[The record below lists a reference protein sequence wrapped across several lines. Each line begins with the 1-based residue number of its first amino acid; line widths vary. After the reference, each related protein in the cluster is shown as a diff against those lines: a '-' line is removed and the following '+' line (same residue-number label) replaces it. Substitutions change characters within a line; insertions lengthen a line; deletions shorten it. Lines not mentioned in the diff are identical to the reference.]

1 MCLEFLNSDEKL
13 WNKTQITIDKGT
25 SSGLQI
31 ENINIRNLTHRYT
44 DSTSQTQN
52 MYYHKAIVNS
62 KKLSS
67 GNKFFLHIQVKIPQT
82 ESDLTTYPQQFLGSY
97 MVVYGILGNFNN
109 IDPDKVYDYHKA
121 FVIQPTQVVYNVDIN
136 TNNKKIINIGLDR
149 NNNNSAATV
158 AMVNELV
165 DFTTNIVY
173 RKYFSEFFDFTNS
186 NSYVLNKH
194 SSGVV
199 FNALSSI
206 TGNSARNLT
215 FPNKTVDIIKKD
227 GLNVN
232 GYTITYSANTGL
244 TSFTLC
250 IIFNLWRDRNF
261 SISKKDVN
269 SNQLLL
275 YLYYLNS
282 NKKLTLNVSNTN
294 KNFTIPSSF
303 NGKKVVLWI
312 TESINSNVTKVKINE
327 YSAELV
333 CPVVN
338 RSANQKFEFLNQDG
352 IIEKF
357 MYSPNFYDTD
367 SVEYHKIIL
376 QEKLNGSYI
385 L

>member
-1 MCLEFLNSDEKL
+1 MGINFYRLTGNTDYTLCLEFLNSDEKL
-13 WNKTQITIDKGT
+13 WNKTQITIDRGT

-31 ENINIRNLTHRYT
+31 ENINIRKLTHRYT

-52 MYYHKAIVNS
+52 MYYHKAIVNF

-82 ESDLTTYPQQFLGSY
+82 GSDLTTYPQQFLGSY
-97 MVVYGILGNFNN
+97 MVVYGILGKFNN

-136 TNNKKIINIGLDR
+136 TNNKKIINIALDR

-206 TGNSARNLT
+206 TGNSARNLS

-244 TSFTLC
+244 TNFTLC

-261 SISKKDVN
+261 SISKKDIN

-294 KNFTIPSSF
+294 NNFTIPSSF
-303 NGKKVVLWI
+303 NGKK
-312 TESINSNVTKVKINE
+312 
-327 YSAELV
+327 
-333 CPVVN
+333 
-338 RSANQKFEFLNQDG
+338 
-352 IIEKF
+352 
-357 MYSPNFYDTD
+357 
-367 SVEYHKIIL
+367 
-376 QEKLNGSYI
+376 
-385 L
+385 

>member
-1 MCLEFLNSDEKL
+1 MI
-13 WNKTQITIDKGT
+13 NKQ
-25 SSGLQI
+25 
-31 ENINIRNLTHRYT
+31 
-44 DSTSQTQN
+44 
-52 MYYHKAIVNS
+52 A
-62 KKLSS
+62 
-67 GNKFFLHIQVKIPQT
+67 
-82 ESDLTTYPQQFLGSY
+82 
-97 MVVYGILGNFNN
+97 
-109 IDPDKVYDYHKA
+109 
-121 FVIQPTQVVYNVDIN
+121 
-136 TNNKKIINIGLDR
+136 
-149 NNNNSAATV
+149 
-158 AMVNELV
+158 
-165 DFTTNIVY
+165 
-173 RKYFSEFFDFTNS
+173 
-186 NSYVLNKH
+186 
-194 SSGVV
+194 SGVV

-244 TSFTLC
+244 TNFTLC

-261 SISKKDVN
+261 SISKKDIN

-312 TESINSNVTKVKINE
+312 TESINSNVTKVKISD

-376 QEKLNGSYI
+376 QGKLNGCYI

>member
-31 ENINIRNLTHRYT
+31 ENINIRKLTHRYT
-44 DSTSQTQN
+44 DSTSQTQS
-52 MYYHKAIVNS
+52 MYYHKAIVNF

-136 TNNKKIINIGLDR
+136 TNNKKIINIALDR

-158 AMVNELV
+158 AMVNELI
-165 DFTTNIVY
+165 DYTKNIVY
-173 RKYFSEFFDFTNS
+173 RKYFSEFFDFTDA
-186 NSYVLNKH
+186 NSYVINKQ

-215 FPNKTVDIIKKD
+215 FPNKTIDNIGKD

-232 GYTITYSANTGL
+232 GYTISYSSDTGQ
-244 TSFTLC
+244 TSYTLC
-250 IIFNLWRDRNF
+250 IIFTLWRNRNF
-261 SISKKDVN
+261 SITKKDIN
-269 SNQLLL
+269 SNQTLF

-282 NKKLTLNVSNTN
+282 NQTLNIRVNN
-294 KNFTIPSSF
+294 LRKNFTIPSGF
-303 NGKKVVLWI
+303 NGKKVVLWV
-312 TESINSNVTKVKINE
+312 TENISTQVTKVKISN
-327 YSAELV
+327 YSSELV
-333 CPVVN
+333 CPVV
-338 RSANQKFEFLNQDG
+338 RYSSNQKFEFLNQDG
-352 IIEKF
+352 YIFNF

-376 QEKLNGSYI
+376 QEKINGSYI
-385 L
+385 I